1 MDIRIYGK
9 EDKTLI
15 LANTVAFNY
24 ELTKEINKLPSI
36 NFALTKYDANW
47 KLIEAEGY
55 IYSADGLFVVK
66 DISITDDEVEVYA
79 VYDAEVFQYN
89 HFPTVGEATGGLGS
103 YAADIVRLRAMSG
116 WTYEYN
122 IASGVQPATVTI
134 NWDEYDEEGLSIY
147 DALQVIIG
155 RFNAEFTI
163 DNVSKTL
170 YVYEAMHCGEYR
182 GAYIVEGFNLTDST
196 ISISTDDIVTRLYP
210 YGKDDLDITSVN
222 PTGREW
228 IDNFT
233 YTDKVI
239 EGVWKDERY
248 EIAQNLYDD
257 AVKLLEER
265 CQPIVN
271 FSLSMA
277 DMYAITGNTN
287 FLIEV
292 GDTVRLSIDG
302 NESLQVVVKMITSED
317 DLENTQIEL
326 ASKAGSLLDT
336 IANLEDRSV
345 SSSGGG
351 GGGSTS
357 WDAITGKPTTFPPSA
372 HNHDERYYTETEIDS
387 MLGGKQDKITSSN
400 KLAYSL
406 ISGTPT
412 IPTTTSELTNNSGFI
427 NQRELD
433 IALDSKQDTLVS
445 GVDIKTINGESV
457 LGSGDIEIQGGGG
470 SGGSLPAVSLG
481 KKNNDTGTQSI
492 GTTITKLNIGTT
504 TTVNSDTK
512 GDYFEVTAGQIKCLK
527 AGVVLIN
534 ASVYLT
540 RPNSAGYMGLYLYK
554 NGAESMSATQYGGAS
569 ASFTVNLSTMIQ
581 VSAGDYF
588 DIRGRASASSTFYT
602 NNRATTLDIMY
613 LNIVPEE
620 EVTGYRI
627 TFGMNSFS
635 DWTFEFAD
643 GQTETHNGSQING
656 SYNHV
661 VSMSCGYSFM
671 GVNFDQE
678 YTFKTWHPYWGEQI
692 QTTNSIVLTGHIIY
706 PMSDM
711 VITSTWDAD

>member
-55 IYSADGLFVVK
+55 IHSADGLFVVK
-66 DISITDDEVEVYA
+66 DISIADDEVEVYA

-89 HFPTVGEATGGLGS
+89 NFPTVGQATGGLGS
-103 YAADIVRLRAMSG
+103 YTADLLRMRVLQD
-116 WTYEYN
+116 WTYEYS
-122 IASGVQPATVTI
+122 IASGVQPATVSI
-134 NWDEYDEEGLSIY
+134 NWEEYSEEGLSIY

-155 RFNAEFTI
+155 RFNAEFII
-163 DNVSKTL
+163 DNVNKTL

-182 GAYIVEGFNLTDST
+182 GAYIVEGFNITDST

-265 CQPIVN
+265 CQPTVN

-351 GGGSTS
+351 GGSTS
-357 WDAITGKPTTFPPSA
+357 WDAITGKPTTFPSTWETVSGKPTTFPSTWNEVSGKPTTFPPSA
-372 HNHDERYYTETEIDS
+372 HNHDERYYTESEIDALLS
-387 MLGGKQDKITSSN
+387 AKQS
-400 KLAYSL
+400 
-406 ISGTPT
+406 
-412 IPTTTSELTNNSGFI
+412 
-427 NQRELD
+427 
-433 IALDSKQDTLVS
+433 TLVS
-445 GVDIKTINGESV
+445 GTNIKTINGESV

-481 KKNNDTGTQSI
+481 KKDNTTGSQSI

-512 GDYFEVTAGQIKCLK
+512 GDYFEVTAGQIKCKK
-527 AGVVLIN
+527 AGVVVIS
-534 ASVYLT
+534 ASVYVSHSST
-540 RPNSAGYMGLYLYK
+540 AGYESLFLYK
-554 NGAESMSATQYGGAS
+554 NGSEQMSDTRYATGIN
-569 ASFTVNLSTMIQ
+569 TTLNLTTMIQ

-588 DIRGRASASSTFYT
+588 DIRGRANASSTFYT

-620 EVTGYRI
+620 EVSGYTI
-627 TFGMNSFS
+627 SFTYEIYPAIELHKADGS
-635 DWTFEFAD
+635 YTNETVVSGQVTNNIVAMHCAYSSRVLDFADTYTFEVATSLD
-643 GQTETHNGSQING
+643 GARTQMTSSSVN
-656 SYNHV
+656 
-661 VSMSCGYSFM
+661 VSNYYVFPT
-671 GVNFDQE
+671 Q
-678 YTFKTWHPYWGEQI
+678 
-692 QTTNSIVLTGHIIY
+692 
-706 PMSDM
+706 DM
-711 VITSTWDAD
+711 TVIRMWYDD

>member
-55 IYSADGLFVVK
+55 IHSTDGLFVVK
-66 DISITDDEVEVYA
+66 DISIADDEVEVYA

-89 HFPTVGEATGGLGS
+89 NFPTVGQATGGLGS
-103 YAADIVRLRAMSG
+103 YAADLLRMRVLQD
-116 WTYEYN
+116 WTYEYS
-122 IASGVQPATVTI
+122 IASGVQPATVSI
-134 NWDEYDEEGLSIY
+134 NWEDYSEEGLSIY

-155 RFNAEFTI
+155 RFNAEFII
-163 DNVSKTL
+163 DNVNKTL

-182 GAYIVEGFNLTDST
+182 GAYIVEGFNITDST

-265 CQPIVN
+265 CQPTVN

-345 SSSGGG
+345 SGSGGG

-357 WDAITGKPTTFPPSA
+357 WDAITGKPTTFPSTWETVSGKPTTFPSTWNEVSGKPTTFPPST
-372 HNHDERYYTETEIDS
+372 HNHDERYYTETEMDTKLS
-387 MLGGKQDKITSSN
+387 AKQDS
-400 KLAYSL
+400 
-406 ISGTPT
+406 
-412 IPTTTSELTNNSGFI
+412 
-427 NQRELD
+427 
-433 IALDSKQDTLVS
+433 LVS
-445 GVDIKTINGESV
+445 GTNIKTINGSSI
-457 LGSGDIEIQGGGG
+457 LGSGNIEIQGGGG
-470 SGGSLPAVSLG
+470 SSALACCSA
-481 KKNNDTGTQSI
+481 NNSSTGTVS
-492 GTTITKLNIGTT
+492 TSSTITKVTLNRFN
-504 TTVNSDTK
+504 VNTDTSA
-512 GDYFEVTAGQIKCLK
+512 FEISSGGIKCNK
-527 AGVVLIN
+527 AGTIQIN
-534 ASVYLT
+534 ASIYIRVGSSSAATGTSGCYVYL
-540 RPNSAGYMGLYLYK
+540 
-554 NGAESMSATQYGGAS
+554 NGAEVAS
-569 ASFTVNLSTMIQ
+569 NYS
-581 VSAGDYF
+581 
-588 DIRGRASASSTFYT
+588 YT
-602 NNRATTLDIMY
+602 NNA
-613 LNIVPEE
+613 
-620 EVTGYRI
+620 
-627 TFGMNSFS
+627 
-635 DWTFEFAD
+635 
-643 GQTETHNGSQING
+643 
-656 SYNHV
+656 YNTKGCTKII
-661 VSMSCGYSFM
+661 S
-671 GVNFDQE
+671 VNAGD
-678 YTFKTWHPYWGEQI
+678 
-692 QTTNSIVLTGHIIY
+692 
-706 PMSDM
+706 
-711 VITSTWDAD
+711 VITLMSRTSAAGLCYPGNVSTYLEVIQLA

>member
-1 MDIRIYGK
+1 MDIRIIDK
-9 EDKTLI
+9 SDKTWI

-36 NFALTKYDANW
+36 NFSLTKYDENW

-55 IYSADGLFVVK
+55 IHSTDGLFVVK
-66 DISITDDEVEVYA
+66 DISIDDDEVEVYA

-89 HFPTVGEATGGLGS
+89 HFPTVGQATGGLGS
-103 YAADIVRLRAMSG
+103 YAADLVRMHALQD

-122 IASGVQPATVTI
+122 IASGVQPATVSI
-134 NWDEYDEEGLSIY
+134 NWEEYSEEGLSIY

-155 RFNAEFTI
+155 RFNAEFII
-163 DNVSKTL
+163 DNVNKTL

-233 YTDKVI
+233 YTDKII

-257 AVKLLEER
+257 AVALLESK
-265 CQPIVN
+265 CQPTVN

-345 SSSGGG
+345 SGSGG

-372 HNHDERYYTETEIDS
+372 HNHDDRYYTETEIDS
-387 MLGGKQDKITSSN
+387 MLAEKQN
-400 KLAYSL
+400 
-406 ISGTPT
+406 
-412 IPTTTSELTNNSGFI
+412 
-427 NQRELD
+427 
-433 IALDSKQDTLVS
+433 TLVS
-445 GVDIKTINGESV
+445 GTNIKTINGESV
-457 LGSGDIEIQGGGG
+457 LGSGNIEIQGGGG
-470 SGGSLPAVSLG
+470 SSALACCSANNSGS
-481 KKNNDTGTQSI
+481 
-492 GTTITKLNIGTT
+492 GTTPTSNTPTAVTLNRLN
-504 TTVNSDTK
+504 VNTDSSA
-512 GDYFEVTAGQIKCLK
+512 FEFSGGGIKCKK
-527 AGVVLIN
+527 AGTVQVN
-534 ASVYLT
+534 AS
-540 RPNSAGYMGLYLYK
+540 LYLRVGSSSAAAGTSGCYIYL
-554 NGAESMSATQYGGAS
+554 NGAEVAS
-569 ASFTVNLSTMIQ
+569 NYSYTNAAYNTKGCTKIINVN
-581 VSAGDYF
+581 AGD
-588 DIRGRASASSTFYT
+588 
-602 NNRATTLDIMY
+602 
-613 LNIVPEE
+613 
-620 EVTGYRI
+620 
-627 TFGMNSFS
+627 
-635 DWTFEFAD
+635 
-643 GQTETHNGSQING
+643 
-656 SYNHV
+656 
-661 VSMSCGYSFM
+661 
-671 GVNFDQE
+671 
-678 YTFKTWHPYWGEQI
+678 
-692 QTTNSIVLTGHIIY
+692 
-706 PMSDM
+706 
-711 VITSTWDAD
+711 VITLMSRTSAAGLLYAGNVATYLECIYLA

>member
-47 KLIEAEGY
+47 KLIEAEGC
-55 IYSADGLFVVK
+55 IHSADGLFVVK
-66 DISITDDEVEVYA
+66 DISIADDEVEVYA

-89 HFPTVGEATGGLGS
+89 NFPTVGQATGGLGS
-103 YAADIVRLRAMSG
+103 YTADLLRMRVLQD
-116 WTYEYN
+116 WTYEYS
-122 IASGVQPATVTI
+122 IASGVQPATVSI
-134 NWDEYDEEGLSIY
+134 NWEEYSEEGLSIY

-155 RFNAEFTI
+155 RFNAEFII
-163 DNVSKTL
+163 DNVNKTL

-182 GAYIVEGFNLTDST
+182 GAYIVEGFNITDST

-257 AVKLLEER
+257 AVALLASK
-265 CQPIVN
+265 CQPTVN
-271 FSLSMA
+271 FSLSLA

-351 GGGSTS
+351 GGSTS
-357 WDAITGKPTTFPPSA
+357 WDAITGKPSTFPPSA
-372 HNHDERYYTETEIDS
+372 HNHDERYYTESEIDALLS
-387 MLGGKQDKITSSN
+387 AKQS
-400 KLAYSL
+400 
-406 ISGTPT
+406 
-412 IPTTTSELTNNSGFI
+412 
-427 NQRELD
+427 
-433 IALDSKQDTLVS
+433 TLVS
-445 GVDIKTINGESV
+445 GTNIKTINGESV

-481 KKNNDTGTQSI
+481 KKDNTTGSQSI

-512 GDYFEVTAGQIKCLK
+512 GDYFEVTAGQIKCKK
-527 AGVVLIN
+527 AGVVVIS
-534 ASVYLT
+534 ASVYVSHSST
-540 RPNSAGYMGLYLYK
+540 AGYESLFLYK
-554 NGAESMSATQYGGAS
+554 NGSEQMSDTRYATGIN
-569 ASFTVNLSTMIQ
+569 TTLNLTTMIQ

-588 DIRGRASASSTFYT
+588 DIRGRANASSTFYT

-620 EVTGYRI
+620 EVTGYRVI
-627 TFGMNSFS
+627 FQSDSFGS
-635 DWTFEFAD
+635 WTFDFAD
-643 GQTETHNGSQING
+643 GSSMTYNGSQLKGNFD
-656 SYNHV
+656 NV
-661 VSMSCGYSFM
+661 VSFDCSYAFM
-671 GVNFDQE
+671 GVQFAQE
-678 YTFKTWHPYWGEQI
+678 YTFKTNHPFLGEQ
-692 QTTNSIVLTGHIIY
+692 TETASSMVLSGKAIY

>member
-1 MDIRIYGK
+1 MDIRIIDK
-9 EDKTLI
+9 SDKTWI
-15 LANTVAFNY
+15 LSNTVAFNY

-36 NFALTKYDANW
+36 NFSLTKYEESW
-47 KLIEAEGY
+47 KLIETEGY

-89 HFPTVGEATGGLGS
+89 HFPTVGQATGGLGS
-103 YAADIVRLRAMSG
+103 YAADLVRMHALQD

-122 IASGVQPATVTI
+122 IASGVQPATVSI
-134 NWDEYDEEGLSIY
+134 NWEEYSEEDLSIY
-147 DALQVIIG
+147 DALQVIVG
-155 RFNAEFTI
+155 KFNAEFVI

-182 GAYIVEGFNLTDST
+182 GAYLVEGFNLTDST

-233 YTDKVI
+233 YTDKII

-257 AVKLLEER
+257 AVALLESK
-265 CQPIVN
+265 CQPTVN

-345 SSSGGG
+345 SGSGGG

-357 WDAITGKPTTFPPSA
+357 WDAITGKPTTFPSTWETVSGKPTTFPPSA

-387 MLGGKQDKITSSN
+387 MLAEKQN
-400 KLAYSL
+400 
-406 ISGTPT
+406 
-412 IPTTTSELTNNSGFI
+412 
-427 NQRELD
+427 
-433 IALDSKQDTLVS
+433 TLVS
-445 GVDIKTINGESV
+445 GTNIKTINGESV
-457 LGSGDIEIQGGGG
+457 LGSGNIEIQGGGG
-470 SGGSLPAVSLG
+470 SSALACCSANNSGSGTTPTSNTPTAVTLNRFNVNTDSSAFEFSSGGIKCKKSGTVQVNASLYLRVGSSSAA
-481 KKNNDTGTQSI
+481 TGTSGCYIYQ
-492 GTTITKLNIGTT
+492 
-504 TTVNSDTK
+504 
-512 GDYFEVTAGQIKCLK
+512 
-527 AGVVLIN
+527 
-534 ASVYLT
+534 
-540 RPNSAGYMGLYLYK
+540 
-554 NGAESMSATQYGGAS
+554 NGAEIAS
-569 ASFTVNLSTMIQ
+569 NYSYTNAAYNTKGCTKIVSVN
-581 VSAGDYF
+581 AGDV
-588 DIRGRASASSTFYT
+588 ITLMSRTSAAGVMYAG
-602 NNRATTLDIMY
+602 NVATY
-613 LNIVPEE
+613 LE
-620 EVTGYRI
+620 
-627 TFGMNSFS
+627 
-635 DWTFEFAD
+635 
-643 GQTETHNGSQING
+643 
-656 SYNHV
+656 
-661 VSMSCGYSFM
+661 
-671 GVNFDQE
+671 
-678 YTFKTWHPYWGEQI
+678 
-692 QTTNSIVLTGHIIY
+692 IIY
-706 PMSDM
+706 L
-711 VITSTWDAD
+711 A

>member
-36 NFALTKYDANW
+36 NFSLTKYDANW

-66 DISITDDEVEVYA
+66 DISIDDDEVEVYA

-210 YGKDDLDITSVN
+210 YGKDDLDITDVN
-222 PTGREW
+222 PTGMEY

-233 YTDKVI
+233 YTDKII

-265 CQPIVN
+265 CQPTVN

-302 NESLQVVVKMITSED
+302 NESLQVVVKIITSED

-345 SSSGGG
+345 SGSGG

-357 WDAITGKPTTFPPSA
+357 WDAITGKPSTFPPSA
-372 HNHDERYYTETEIDS
+372 HNHDDRYYTETEMDTKLS
-387 MLGGKQDKITSSN
+387 AKQN
-400 KLAYSL
+400 
-406 ISGTPT
+406 
-412 IPTTTSELTNNSGFI
+412 
-427 NQRELD
+427 
-433 IALDSKQDTLVS
+433 TLVS
-445 GVDIKTINGESV
+445 GTNIKTINGESV
-457 LGSGDIEIQGGGG
+457 LGEGDIEIQGGGG

-492 GTTITKLNIGTT
+492 GTTITKLNLGTT

-512 GDYFEVTAGQIKCLK
+512 GDYFEITAGQIKCLK
-527 AGVVLIN
+527 AGVVVIS
-534 ASVYLT
+534 ASVYVSHSST
-540 RPNSAGYMGLYLYK
+540 AGYETLFLYK
-554 NGAESMSATQYGGAS
+554 NGAEQMSDRRYSTGIN
-569 ASFTVNLSTMIQ
+569 TTLNLTTMIQ

-588 DIRGRASASSTFYT
+588 DIRGAANASSTFYT

-620 EVTGYRI
+620 EVTGYRVI
-627 TFGMNSFS
+627 FQSDSFD
-635 DWTFEFAD
+635 DWTFDFAD
-643 GQTETHNGSQING
+643 GTSMTYGGSQVKGYFDN
-656 SYNHV
+656 V
-661 VSMSCGYSFM
+661 VSFHCAYTFM
-671 GVNFDQE
+671 GVQFAQE
-678 YTFKTWHPYWGEQI
+678 YTFKSNHPFWGEQ
-692 QTTNSIVLTGHIIY
+692 TETASSMVLSGKTIY